1 MTEFNVNWEPASVF
15 LPAAHREVRDGVE
28 VGAQHLGV
36 FEQLVSESVE
46 SVQRDEQVGG
56 GHPFL
61 KERQVRGMMLEDAVQ
76 GHPPLEERRT
86 GTENSRW

>member
-1 MTEFNVNWEPASVF
+1 MNWKPASVF
-15 LPAAHREVRDGVE
+15 LPAAHREVRDGVK
-28 VGAQHLGV
+28 VGAQHLGL

-61 KERQVRGMMLEDAVQ
+61 KERRVRRMMSEDAAQ
-76 GHPPLEERRT
+76 GHLP
-86 GTENSRW
+86 TEPAGGDANPGGL